1 MISLSSMKRLKSFL
15 LHKVTVLAIISLI
28 LGAVLLSLVLPQ
40 TSSLSPWEIAKWPEI
55 CSNWSA
61 WMTFLGLGHIF
72 TSPIFLFILGLFLL
86 ALLLS
91 TTRQFK
97 IAFAKTFHG
106 FGALSM
112 PTGGVLVTSL
122 EGIRKICRK
131 NGYIKTAESNDVF
144 LFVKHPWGFWGNA
157 ILHCSIILIVFA
169 SLCVVL
175 FQQRGVLRLI
185 EGETFSPQNS
195 WFVEEHGPLSRVLRL
210 PYAIRLDR
218 LVPEYW
224 PNDDLKAL
232 TSVVSTKYPHQA
244 IGQSTLS
251 ITQSRY
257 FGGIRLFQSTN
268 YGLACF
274 LTIKGENGYR
284 EGMAMMF
291 KNALKRNKPQF
302 EEIEIDKN
310 RLLQA
315 KYFPDAEQKS
325 MLSQSPLMILRLH
338 DTRQNST
345 VKQKLALQPGQ
356 TGNLGPYTIRFNNAA
371 RWVGFIFIRLYA
383 MPFIFLGFIL
393 LAVGAG
399 LIFFCPPRKLVVKK
413 LDHGFSYTW
422 SASKFAK
429 FYEDEHKMLISNLLS
444 AEK

>member
-1 MISLSSMKRLKSFL
+1 MVTRLKGFL
-15 LHKVTVLAIISLI
+15 LHKVTILAIISLI
-28 LGAVLLSLVLPQ
+28 LGAVLLSLVSPQ
-40 TSSLSPWEIAKWPEI
+40 TFSLSPWEIEKWPEI
-55 CSNWSA
+55 YSDWSS
-61 WMTFLGLGHIF
+61 WMTFLGFGHIF
-72 TSPIFLFILGLFLL
+72 TSPIFLFVLGLFLL
-86 ALLLS
+86 SLLLS

-97 IAFAKTFHG
+97 ISFAKTFHG
-106 FGALSM
+106 FGASSL
-112 PTGGVLVTSL
+112 PQGHLVISL
-122 EGIRKICRK
+122 EGIHKICQK
-131 NGYIKTAESNDVF
+131 NGYIKTAESNDAF

-169 SLCVVL
+169 SLFILL
-175 FQQRGVLRLI
+175 FQQRGVLRLV

-195 WFVEEHGPLSRVLRL
+195 WFVEEHGSLSSVLRL
-210 PYAIRLDR
+210 PYALRLDR

-224 PNDDLKAL
+224 PNDDLKDL
-232 TSVVSTKYPHQA
+232 TSVVSTKYPHQP
-244 IGQSTLS
+244 IVQSTLT
-251 ITQSRY
+251 ITQSWY
-257 FGGIRLFQSTN
+257 SGGIRLFQSTN

-274 LTIKGENGYR
+274 LTIKGENGYQER
-284 EGMAMMF
+284 IAMMF

-310 RLLQA
+310 GLLQA

-325 MLSQSPLMILRLH
+325 MLSRSPLMILRLH

-345 VKQKLALQPGQ
+345 VEQKLELQPGQ
-356 TGNLGPYTIRFNNAA
+356 TGHLGSYTIRFNNAA

-413 LDHGFSYTW
+413 LGHGFSFTW

-444 AEK
+444 AENRCT